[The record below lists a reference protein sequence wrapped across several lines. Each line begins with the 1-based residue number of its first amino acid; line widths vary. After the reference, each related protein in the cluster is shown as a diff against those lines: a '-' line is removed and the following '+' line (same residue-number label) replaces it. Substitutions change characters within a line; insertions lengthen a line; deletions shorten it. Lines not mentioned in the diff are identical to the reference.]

1 MHFSHPIFRRTHPEK
16 RSFALPLSSTRI
28 YYFSDM
34 QAQVALRLARQ
45 HALRRSLQVR
55 ALASTTANAAHVAS
69 AGASS
74 SASSVTSSASRS
86 ASIIPLSNVEAQWAT
101 LSAEEK
107 ATVHDQLEVLQKKQW
122 KELSLDEK
130 RAGTCL
136 NDNLCTCM
144 QDVDVAPSL
153 AGNTNASLLCCFWSS
168 RSPRPY
174 FKPR

>member
-1 MHFSHPIFRRTHPEK
+1 
-16 RSFALPLSSTRI
+16 
-28 YYFSDM
+28 M

-74 SASSVTSSASRS
+74 SSVTSSASRS
-86 ASIIPLSNVEAQWAT
+86 ASVIPLSNVEAQWAT

-136 NDNLCTCM
+136 KDNLCTNM
-144 QDVDVAPSL
+144 RNVDVVLCWERKRQPTMLLLVLTVPAP
-153 AGNTNASLLCCFWSS
+153 LLQT
-168 RSPRPY
+168 PVTP
-174 FKPR
+174 